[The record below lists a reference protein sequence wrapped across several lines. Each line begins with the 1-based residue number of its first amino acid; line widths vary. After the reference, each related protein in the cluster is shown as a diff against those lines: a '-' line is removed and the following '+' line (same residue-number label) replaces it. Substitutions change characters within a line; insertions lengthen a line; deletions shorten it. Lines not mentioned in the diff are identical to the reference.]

1 VKLWVVD
8 QVLAAGD
15 YEVAVGVDSGQE
27 LYVILLGPPLVRP
40 ADGPPTM
47 GVDTISAT
55 VSTPD
60 GQQLAPRGSSGRP
73 SKVHDFAIVEVEPP
87 PAGTEC
93 LEVRFVARTGGV
105 GDPVEHHVRLR
116 PPADSRS

>member
-1 VKLWVVD
+1 VRLWTVD
-8 QVLAAGD
+8 EVPAAGD

-40 ADGPPTM
+40 AEGPPVM
-47 GVDTISAT
+47 GVDTTTAT
-55 VSTPD
+55 VSSD

-73 SKVHDFAIVEVEPP
+73 SKVHDLAIIEVEPP
-87 PAGTEC
+87 PPDAKE
-93 LEVRFVARTGGV
+93 LAVRFVAKTGGV

-116 PPADSRS
+116 PLV